1 MGIEKVYRK
10 LRVNGD
16 IDIKSGYN
24 IVHGATTISETDF
37 AKIDGI
43 TNGTAAA
50 NKAAVLGANKNLD
63 EFHTAALYLGAGAGT
78 AVTATAAEVN
88 KLASI
93 GGTPVVAKRGNFAET
108 AGAGTYTWTCT
119 LPANAVLLDII
130 VHATSLWTAT
140 TSATLTVGDDNDPDG
155 FYTGVDMKATDLLA
169 GESLSFDAAGG
180 KAGAYIAN
188 SQVSKRRDPSD
199 RTITA
204 AVVTVGAAGN
214 GGATSVTVV
223 YSLPVSAD
231 ITSATKA

>member
-1 MGIEKVYRK
+1 MGTTNFDTVAATGLK
-10 LRVNGD
+10 LDGTELTATFTELNKLAGNG
-16 IDIKSGYN
+16 
-24 IVHGATTISETDF
+24 V
-37 AKIDGI
+37 
-43 TNGTAAA
+43 TAADLT
-50 NKAAVLGANKNLD
+50 KL
-63 EFHTAALYLGAGAGT
+63 H

-108 AGAGTYTWTCT
+108 TGAGTYTWSMT

-140 TSATLTVGDDNDPDG
+140 TSATLDIGDDGDADG
-155 FYTGVDMKATDLLA
+155 FFAGVDLKATDLLA
-169 GESLSFDAAGG
+169 GESLSFALAGG

-204 AVVTVGAAGN
+204 TVVTVGAAGN

>member
-1 MGIEKVYRK
+1 MTADPTYPNTFQTRQDGNAVVPTGKSLDIE
-10 LRVNGD
+10 
-16 IDIKSGYN
+16 SG
-24 IVHGATTISETDF
+24 GSL
-37 AKIDGI
+37 KI
-43 TNGTAAA
+43 
-50 NKAAVLGANKNLD
+50 
-63 EFHTAALYLGAGAGT
+63 AGT
-78 AVTATAAEVN
+78 AVTSSAAELNILDGVTAAAADIN

-93 GGTPVVAKRGNFAET
+93 SGTPVVAKRGNFAET
-108 AGAGTYTWTCT
+108 TGAGTYTWAMT

-140 TSATLTVGDDNDPDG
+140 TSATLIVGDGGDADG
-155 FYTGVDMKATDLLA
+155 FFAGVDLKATDLLA
-169 GESLSFDAAGG
+169 GESLSFAQAGG
-180 KAGAYIAN
+180 KEGAYIAN

-204 AVVTVGAAGN
+204 KVVTVGAAGN

>member
-1 MGIEKVYRK
+1 MSTVYREMEEVDFQQGVK
-10 LRVNGD
+10 LGGVT
-16 IDIKSGYN
+16 
-24 IVHGATTISETDF
+24 VTA
-37 AKIDGI
+37 
-43 TNGTAAA
+43 TAAEL
-50 NKAAVLGANKNLD
+50 NKLAGNDVSAADLTKL
-63 EFHTAALYLGAGAGT
+63 H

-93 GGTPVVAKRGNFAET
+93 GGTPVVAKRVNFAET
-108 AGAGTYTWTCT
+108 TGAGTYTGTVA

-140 TSATLTVGDDNDPDG
+140 TSATLIVGDGGDDDG
-155 FYTGVDMKATDLLA
+155 FFAATDLKATDLLA
-169 GESLSFDAAGG
+169 GESLSFAQAGG
-180 KAGAYIAN
+180 KEGAYIAN

-204 AVVTVGAAGN
+204 KVVTVGAAGN